1 MDILERIKELVSRGR
16 VTFTKKAR
24 FEMTVDDLTPELV
37 SEAIVNAPIVN
48 KTLRSKNPQ
57 TGVAE
62 KLYVIKG
69 VTDGGIFIYTKG
81 KIDKLKDKE
90 VFYVLIS
97 SKRSTD

>member
-1 MDILERIKELVSRGR
+1 VDILERIKQLASRGR

-24 FEMTVDDLTPELV
+24 FEMAIDNLTPELV
-37 SEAIVNAPIVN
+37 KEAIDNATAIS

-62 KLYVIKG
+62 KLYIIKAF
-69 VTDGGIFIYTKG
+69 TSGGIFIYTKG
-81 KIDKLKDKE
+81 KIDKLENKE

-97 SKRSTD
+97 SKRSSD